1 MTQALIDEVDT
12 TISEDDTAQY
22 MQDIRRFPLLTPE
35 QELEVAKGC
44 ARGDEEAIRTMVNS
58 NLRLVVR
65 IAKEYVGRGVPL
77 LDLIQEGS
85 IGLLS
90 AAKKFDHT
98 RECRF
103 ANYAAQWIHQGCNR
117 CVLNHGGVIRVPLHT
132 MEKMRK
138 LLAIKAAMWQETG
151 DEPSLADL
159 AIRAEMPEDK
169 VEELL
174 EQVPYVGSL
183 DIPTGEDGEDTLG
196 EILENENAPQPEKTM
211 VREELKRLLEEL
223 LDKLT
228 DRQEQVV
235 RLRFGLDD
243 GVCYSLQQIAQ
254 QIGLSK
260 ERTRQIEHEAI
271 EKLKSLGTGL
281 GLEEFL
287 P

>member
-1 MTQALIDEVDT
+1 MTQAIVEDVETQLP
-12 TISEDDTAQY
+12 EDDTAQY
-22 MQDIRRFPLLTPE
+22 LKDIRKFPLLTPE

-65 IAKEYVGRGVPL
+65 IAKEYVGKGVPL

-117 CVLNHGGVIRVPLHT
+117 CVLNHAGVIRVPLHT

-138 LLAIKAAMWQETG
+138 IMAIKVALFQQNGE
-151 DEPSLADL
+151 EPTLTELAEH
-159 AIRAEMPEDK
+159 AELSEDK
-169 VEELL
+169 VSELL
-174 EQVPYVGSL
+174 ELIPYVGSL
-183 DIPTGEDGEDTLG
+183 DLPTGEDEDDTLG
-196 EILENENAPQPEKTM
+196 EILENPQAARPEESLI
-211 VREELKRLLEEL
+211 REELKDILEEL
-223 LDKLT
+223 MDKLT
-228 DRQEQVV
+228 ERQRQVI
-235 RLRFGLDD
+235 RLRFGMED
-243 GVCYSLQQIAQ
+243 GVCYSLQQIAEK
-254 QIGLSK
+254 IGLSK
-260 ERTRQIEHEAI
+260 ERTRQIEHQAI
-271 EKLKSLGTGL
+271 DKLKDLGASL

-287 P
+287 